1 MIQRRIHNLLYLQF
15 PHLSEYA
22 DIRHGIFT
30 RQGGFSM
37 GCYQGLN
44 VGMGNGDRP
53 EHVLL
58 NRAAISGCMG
68 HSELVFA
75 NQVHGTGIIHHC
87 GSSPS
92 GKVSVQ
98 APPPGGGK
106 LGRGKSESGDALIT
120 DAPANS
126 LVIQTADCQ
135 AVLIYD
141 PVQKAVANIH
151 SGWRGSIQ
159 NIIGLTV
166 QAMIKEFDSD
176 PKNLLA
182 GIGPSLGPCCAEF
195 IHYRTEIPKA
205 FWPYKN
211 ASDCIDFWAMSK
223 DQLTDTGIPRNN
235 IVSSNLCTRCRT
247 DLFFSYRK
255 EKSTGRFAA
264 VIGII

>member
-1 MIQRRIHNLLYLQF
+1 MIHRNTHNLFYLQF

-30 RQGGFSM
+30 RKGGFSK

-44 VGMGNGDRP
+44 VGLGNGDTLD
-53 EHVLL
+53 HVLQ
-58 NRAAISGCMG
+58 NRAAVSGCMG

-75 NQVHGTGIIHHC
+75 KQVHGTAIIYHAQR
-87 GSSPS
+87 GPS
-92 GKVSVQ
+92 GINL
-98 APPPGGGK
+98 PTGK
-106 LGRGKSESGDALIT
+106 AETGDALIT
-120 DAPANS
+120 DTPGKS
-126 LVIQTADCQ
+126 LVIQAADCQ

-141 PVQKAVANIH
+141 PVQKTVANIH

-166 QAMIKEFDSD
+166 QAMIKDYGSD
-176 PKNLLA
+176 PKNLLT

-205 FWPYKN
+205 LWSYKN
-211 ASDCIDFWAMSK
+211 RTDCFDFWAMSK
-223 DQLTDTGIPRNN
+223 DQLTEARIPKDQ